1 MQITTR
7 CALNAHLTHSIY
19 PPDESDLLF
28 VSLDWS
34 RPKDLRIP
42 LAMASIEA
50 YFRKNQTENIKAEFR
65 NFSLNSPDFHVN
77 DVLKVVDETRPKFL
91 ALGVYIWNEKYTP
104 DVIRRTKIHHPEI
117 TIILGGPQVTYG
129 DCNLAREY
137 PGVDYFIR
145 GEGEVPFTELIGMI
159 SRYEIPNQDFLD
171 KHAIYTPETLQ
182 NGKCDRIFT
191 VDDLDTL
198 ESPYLSHILPVEE
211 NQEFVRWET
220 LRRCPYKCSFCQY
233 HLAGHKMGEISHE
246 RLFRELEY
254 FKEKEVQEI
263 NVLDPIFNLR
273 PDHYL
278 EICRKIDSVGL
289 QTRFYFQCRLELLC
303 RKDGKQFLEFCRDRD
318 VWLEFGVQTF
328 REAESKAIERG
339 NNYPKINKAIELL
352 HQFDVPFDLHL
363 ILGLP
368 FQSFD
373 DFLWNYDR
381 AREAQPNGL
390 YVYPLNVLK
399 GTNFYRQRDEWGYTF
414 DIEENNIFLKSKWMT
429 EDEVEFLK
437 EVAEDVNGGSKF
449 ARDNDGLIQLPDLR
463 KEITHQK
470 SGDTPLGSSQA
481 VETPTLQLGT
491 LVSP

>member
-1 MQITTR
+1 M
-7 CALNAHLTHSIY
+7 
-19 PPDESDLLF
+19 
-28 VSLDWS
+28 
-34 RPKDLRIP
+34 
-42 LAMASIEA
+42 
-50 YFRKNQTENIKAEFR
+50 
-65 NFSLNSPDFHVN
+65 
-77 DVLKVVDETRPKFL
+77 
-91 ALGVYIWNEKYTP
+91 
-104 DVIRRTKIHHPEI
+104 
-117 TIILGGPQVTYG
+117 
-129 DCNLAREY
+129 
-137 PGVDYFIR
+137 
-145 GEGEVPFTELIGMI
+145 PFTELIGMI
-159 SRYEIPNQDFLD
+159 SRHEIPNQDFLD
-171 KHAIYTPETLQ
+171 KHAIYTPQTLQ
-182 NGKCDRIFT
+182 SGKCDRIFA
-191 VDDLDTL
+191 VEDLDTL
-198 ESPYLSHILPVEE
+198 ESPYLSHILPVEQ

-233 HLAGHKMGEISHE
+233 HLAGHKMGEINHG

-278 EICRKIDSVGL
+278 EICGKIDGL
-289 QTRFYFQCRLELLC
+289 ELQSRFYFQCRLELLC
-303 RKDGKQFLEFCRDRD
+303 RKDGKQFLEFCRDHD

-328 REAESKAIERG
+328 REEESKVIERR
-339 NNYPKINKAIELL
+339 NNYPKINEAIELL

-363 ILGLP
+363 IFGLP

-381 AREAQPNGL
+381 TRKAQPNGL

-399 GTNFYRQRDEWGYTF
+399 GTNLYRQRDEWGYTF
-414 DIEENNIFLKSKWMT
+414 DIEENNIFLKSRWMA
-429 EDEVEFLK
+429 EHEAEYLK
-437 EVAEDVNGGSKF
+437 EVAQDINQESKY
-449 ARDNDGLIQLPDLR
+449 ARDNDSLIQLPDLR